1 MPRASWRA
9 RLAPAA
15 LVASGL
21 LVCGRLLAARDEPAR
36 QPEVAACPD
45 ADTAAP
51 GVALNCM
58 TLVPSPDFPEAR
70 GTIRLR
76 PVPTPFGVAVHADGT
91 PRHRLVATFGG
102 LRGAQSSGRD
112 TVFVAWASTLSLDSV
127 VKLGVVRNGSFD
139 LGEISLPQFRV
150 LVSAERSA
158 DVRVRAGK
166 LILRGTSPSARL
178 MAHRDVVQPSAPGA
192 LRDDASP
199 AARHMPA
206 MHDGPNASDTW
217 RMPPLPTGS
226 TASGMMRMAN
236 LVPSVAPF
244 IVAPREDAASIPVS
258 RPREVVHLE
267 DGDTLRLK
275 SGLVRRTIRGKPVI
289 MYGFNGQH
297 PGPLIDVRKG
307 ASIVVQFHN
316 GIDQPSAVHWHGV
329 RLDNRFDGVPGVT
342 QDAVAPGAT
351 FTYVVR
357 FPDSGIYWYHPH
369 VREDIQQDLGLYGNM
384 LVRPTSPG
392 YLAPVNREQV
402 LMLDDLL
409 MDDEGLTPWGA
420 SSPTHALMGRFGNV
434 MLVNGEP
441 GYALDVKRG
450 EVARFYLTNASNA
463 RLFNLSFPG
472 ARMKVVASDGGKF
485 EREEWVS
492 SVVLAPAERY
502 VVDVEFSRS
511 GSTPLVNRIQ
521 ALDHT
526 FGTFSPETDTL
537 GIVRVSDVAAS
548 PRYGAEFATLRRNAD
563 VVAELAPYR
572 SLFDATPSHSL
583 VLTMRTQGLPAAV
596 SNMLIGINAPVE
608 WNDGMATMNWVAT
621 GNEVSWVLRDPVT
634 GKENMAIDWRFRV
647 GQIAKIRV
655 FNDPSSSHAMDH
667 PLHLHGQR
675 FLVVSRDG
683 VAATNLVWKDTAIIP
698 TGETVDL
705 LVDMANPGRWMIHC
719 HIAEH
724 LGAGMMGVFTVD
736 P

>member
-1 MPRASWRA
+1 MPRASRRA
-9 RLAPAA
+9 GLAPAA
-15 LVASGL
+15 LVAGAL
-21 LVCGRLLAARDEPAR
+21 LMCGRLLTARSEPSR
-36 QPEVAACPD
+36 QREVAVCQD
-45 ADTAAP
+45 ADTTAP
-51 GVALNCM
+51 TVMLNCM
-58 TLVPSPDFPEAR
+58 TLIPSPDFPQAH
-70 GTIRLR
+70 GTIWLQ

-91 PRHRLVATFGG
+91 PRHRLIATFDG
-102 LRGAQSSGRD
+102 LPTAPSLRRD
-112 TVFVAWASTLSLDSV
+112 TVLVAWASTLSLDSV
-127 VKLGVVRNGSFD
+127 VKLGVIRNGRLD

-150 LVSAERSA
+150 LVSAERSREGH
-158 DVRVRAGK
+158 DRAGK

-192 LRDDASP
+192 LRDDAPP
-199 AARHMPA
+199 ATSHMPA
-206 MHDGPNASDTW
+206 VHDAPNASAAW
-217 RMPPLPTGS
+217 GMPPLPAGS
-226 TASGMMRMAN
+226 MASGMMGMAN

-244 IVAPREDAASIPVS
+244 RVASRADSASIPAS

-267 DGDTLRLK
+267 DGDTLRLE
-275 SGLVRRTIRGKPVI
+275 SGLVRRTIRGKSVV

-297 PGPLIDVRKG
+297 PGPLIEVRKG
-307 ASIVVQFHN
+307 ATIVVRFHN
-316 GIDQPSAVHWHGV
+316 GIDQPTAIHWHGV

-342 QDAVAPGAT
+342 QDTVAPGAT

-357 FPDSGIYWYHPH
+357 VPDSGIYWYHPH
-369 VREDIQQDLGLYGNM
+369 VREDIQQDLGLYGNV

-409 MDDEGLTPWGA
+409 MDDGGLTPWGA

-441 GYALDVKRG
+441 RYDLDVKRG
-450 EVARFYLTNASNA
+450 EVVRFYLTNASNA

-472 ARMKVVASDGGKF
+472 ARMKVVASDVGKF

-502 VVDVEFSRS
+502 VVDVDFSRP
-511 GSTPLVNRIQ
+511 GRTILVNRIQ
-521 ALDHT
+521 ALDHM
-526 FGTFSPETDTL
+526 FGTFSPEADTL
-537 GIVRVSDVAAS
+537 GVVRVSEVPAS
-548 PRYGAEFATLRRNAD
+548 PQYGPEFATLRRNGD
-563 VVAELAPYR
+563 VAAELAPYR

-608 WNDGMATMNWVAT
+608 WNDGMAMMNWVAT
-621 GNEVSWVLRDPVT
+621 GKEVSWVLRDPTT

-647 GQIAKIRV
+647 GEIAKIRV

-683 VAATNLVWKDTAIIP
+683 VPATNLVWKDTAIIP

>member
-1 MPRASWRA
+1 MPRANGRA
-9 RLAPAA
+9 RLAPMV
-15 LVASGL
+15 LVTGGL
-21 LVCGRLLAARDEPAR
+21 LVCGRLLAARNEPSR
-36 QPEVAACPD
+36 EPEVALCQD

-51 GVALNCM
+51 SAALNCM
-58 TLVPSPDFPEAR
+58 TLVPSPDFPQAR
-70 GTIRLR
+70 GTIQLQ
-76 PVPTPFGVAVHADGT
+76 PVPSPFGVTVHADGT
-91 PRHRLVATFGG
+91 SRQRLIATFSG
-102 LRGAQSSGRD
+102 LRSARSLGSD

-127 VKLGVVRNGSFD
+127 VKLGVVRNGRLD
-139 LGEISLPQFRV
+139 LGEMSLPQFRV

-158 DVRVRAGK
+158 EVRERTGRLV
-166 LILRGTSPSARL
+166 LRGTSPSARL

-199 AARHMPA
+199 PVGHMPA
-206 MHDGPNASDTW
+206 MHDAPNAADAW
-217 RMPPLPTGS
+217 RMPPLPAGS
-226 TASGMMRMAN
+226 AASGMMGMAN
-236 LVPSVAPF
+236 LVPGVSPF
-244 IVAPREDAASIPVS
+244 VVAPRDSADILAS

-267 DGDTLRLK
+267 NGDTLRLE
-275 SGLVRRTIRGKPVI
+275 SGLVRRTLRGKSFI

-307 ASIVVQFHN
+307 ATVVVQFHN

-369 VREDIQQDLGLYGNM
+369 VREDIQQDLGLYGNIM
-384 LVRPTSPG
+384 VRSTSPG

-409 MDDEGLTPWGA
+409 MDGDGLTPWGA
-420 SSPTHALMGRFGNV
+420 TSPTHALMGRFGNV

-441 GYALDVKRG
+441 RYDLEVKRG
-450 EVARFYLTNASNA
+450 EIVRFYFTNASNA

-472 ARMKVVASDGGKF
+472 ARMKVVASDVGKF

-492 SVVLAPAERY
+492 SVVIAPAERY
-502 VVDVEFSRS
+502 VVDVEFSRP
-511 GSTPLVNRIQ
+511 GRTALVNRIQ
-521 ALDHT
+521 ALDHM
-526 FGTFSPETDTL
+526 FGTFSPEADTL
-537 GIVRVSDVAAS
+537 GAVRVRDVPAT
-548 PRYGAEFATLRRNAD
+548 PRYGAEFARLRRNGD
-563 VVAELAPYR
+563 VAAELAPYR
-572 SLFDATPSHSL
+572 SSFDAAPTHSL
-583 VLTMRTQGLPAAV
+583 VLTMRTRGLPAAV

-608 WNDGMATMNWVAT
+608 WNDGMAMMNWVAT
-621 GNEVSWVLRDPVT
+621 GDEVSWVLRDPAT
-634 GKENMAIDWRFRV
+634 GKENMAIDWHFRV
-647 GQIAKIRV
+647 GQVAKIRV

-683 VAATNLVWKDTAIIP
+683 VPATNLVWKDTAIVP

>member
-1 MPRASWRA
+1 MV
-9 RLAPAA
+9 
-15 LVASGL
+15 LVTGGL
-21 LVCGRLLAARDEPAR
+21 LVCGRLLAARNEPSR
-36 QPEVAACPD
+36 EPEVALCQD

-51 GVALNCM
+51 SAALNCM
-58 TLVPSPDFPEAR
+58 TLVPSPDFPQAR
-70 GTIRLR
+70 GTIQLQ
-76 PVPTPFGVAVHADGT
+76 PVPSPFGVTVHADGT
-91 PRHRLVATFGG
+91 PRQRLIATFSG
-102 LRGAQSSGRD
+102 LRSARSLGSD

-127 VKLGVVRNGSFD
+127 VKLGVVRNGRLD
-139 LGEISLPQFRV
+139 LGEMSLPQFRV

-158 DVRVRAGK
+158 EVRERTGRLV
-166 LILRGTSPSARL
+166 LRGTSPSARL

-199 AARHMPA
+199 PVGHMPA
-206 MHDGPNASDTW
+206 MHDAPNAADAW
-217 RMPPLPTGS
+217 RMPPLPAGS
-226 TASGMMRMAN
+226 AASGMMGMAN
-236 LVPSVAPF
+236 LVPGVSPF
-244 IVAPREDAASIPVS
+244 VVAPRDSADILAS

-267 DGDTLRLK
+267 NGDTLRLE
-275 SGLVRRTIRGKPVI
+275 SGLVRRTLRGKSVI

-307 ASIVVQFHN
+307 ATVVVQFHN

-369 VREDIQQDLGLYGNM
+369 VREDIQQDLGLYGNIM
-384 LVRPTSPG
+384 VRSTSPG

-409 MDDEGLTPWGA
+409 MDGDGLTPWGA
-420 SSPTHALMGRFGNV
+420 TSPTHALMGRFGNV

-441 GYALDVKRG
+441 RYDLEVKRG
-450 EVARFYLTNASNA
+450 EIVRFYFTNASNA

-472 ARMKVVASDGGKF
+472 ARMKVVASDVGKF

-492 SVVLAPAERY
+492 SVVIAPAERY
-502 VVDVEFSRS
+502 VVDVEFSRP
-511 GSTPLVNRIQ
+511 GRTALVNRIQ
-521 ALDHT
+521 ALDHM
-526 FGTFSPETDTL
+526 FGTFSPEADTL
-537 GIVRVSDVAAS
+537 GAVRVRDVPAT
-548 PRYGAEFATLRRNAD
+548 PRYGAEFARLRRNGD
-563 VVAELAPYR
+563 VAAELAPYR
-572 SLFDATPSHSL
+572 SSFDAAPTHSL
-583 VLTMRTQGLPAAV
+583 VLTMRTRGLPAAV

-608 WNDGMATMNWVAT
+608 WNDGMAMMNWVAT
-621 GNEVSWVLRDPVT
+621 GDEVSWVLRDPAT
-634 GKENMAIDWRFRV
+634 GKENMAIDWHFRV
-647 GQIAKIRV
+647 GQVAKIRV

-683 VAATNLVWKDTAIIP
+683 VPATNLVWKDTAIIP

>member
-1 MPRASWRA
+1 MPRASRRA
-9 RLAPAA
+9 RLAPAS
-15 LVASGL
+15 LVAGGL
-21 LVCGRLLAARDEPAR
+21 LVCGRLLAARNEPPH
-36 QPEVAACPD
+36 QPEVAECQD

-51 GVALNCM
+51 SVVLNCM
-58 TLVPSPDFPEAR
+58 TLVPSPDFPQAR
-70 GTIRLR
+70 GTIRLL
-76 PVPTPFGVAVHADGT
+76 PVASPFGVAVHADGT

-102 LRGAQSSGRD
+102 LSRSPSSGRD
-112 TVFVAWASTLSLDSV
+112 TVFVAWASTLSLDSL
-127 VKLGVVRNGSFD
+127 VKLGVIQNGRVD

-150 LVSAERSA
+150 LVSAERSRDA
-158 DVRVRAGK
+158 PGRAGK

-199 AARHMPA
+199 AAGQMSGRH
-206 MHDGPNASDTW
+206 DTPNASTAW
-217 RMPPLPTGS
+217 RMPPLPAGS
-226 TASGMMRMAN
+226 TANGMIGMAN
-236 LVPSVAPF
+236 LVPNVAPF
-244 IVAPREDAASIPVS
+244 RVASRADSTGFPAS

-267 DGDTLRLK
+267 EGDTLRLE
-275 SGLVRRTIRGKPVI
+275 SGLVRRTIRGKSVV
-289 MYGFNGQH
+289 MYGFNAQH

-307 ASIVVQFHN
+307 ATIVVRFHN

-369 VREDIQQDLGLYGNM
+369 VREDIQQDLGLYGNV

-409 MDDEGLTPWGA
+409 MDEEGLTPWGA

-441 GYALDVKRG
+441 RYDLDVKRG
-450 EVARFYLTNASNA
+450 EVIRFYLTNASNA

-472 ARMKVVASDGGKF
+472 ARMKVVASDVGRF

-502 VVDVEFSRS
+502 VVDVEFSRP
-511 GSTPLVNRIQ
+511 GRTILVNRIQ
-521 ALDHT
+521 ALDHM
-526 FGTFSPETDTL
+526 FGTFSPEADTL
-537 GIVRVSDVAAS
+537 GAVRVSEVPAS
-548 PRYGAEFATLRRNAD
+548 PRYGAEFSRLRRNGD
-563 VVAELAPYR
+563 VSAELAPYR
-572 SLFDATPSHSL
+572 SLFDAPPSHFL
-583 VLTMRTQGLPAAV
+583 VLTMRTHGLPAAV

-608 WNDGMATMNWVAT
+608 WNDGMAMMNWVAT
-621 GNEVSWVLRDPVT
+621 GKEVSWVLRDPAT
-634 GKENMAIDWRFRV
+634 GKENMEIDWRFRV
-647 GQIAKIRV
+647 GQVAKIRV

-683 VAATNLVWKDTAIIP
+683 VPATNLVWKDTAIIP
-698 TGETVDL
+698 AGETVDL

>member
-1 MPRASWRA
+1 M
-9 RLAPAA
+9 A
-15 LVASGL
+15 LVAGGL
-21 LVCGRLLAARDEPAR
+21 LMWGRLLAARN
-36 QPEVAACPD
+36 QPPHQSEMDACED
-45 ADTAAP
+45 ADTTATTA
-51 GVALNCM
+51 VLNCM
-58 TLVPSPDFPEAR
+58 TLVPSPDFPQAR

-76 PVPTPFGVAVHADGT
+76 PVASPFGVAVHADGT

-102 LRGAQSSGRD
+102 LPDTRSLGRD
-112 TVFVAWASTLSLDSV
+112 TVLVAWASTLSLDSV
-127 VKLGVVRNGSFD
+127 VKLGTIRNGRID

-150 LVSAERSA
+150 LVSAERSR
-158 DVRVRAGK
+158 DVRERAGR

-192 LRDDASP
+192 LRDDASL
-199 AARHMPA
+199 AAGHTPV
-206 MHDGPNASDTW
+206 MHDAPNASDSW
-217 RMPPLPTGS
+217 RMPPLPAGS
-226 TASGMMRMAN
+226 MASGMMGMAH

-244 IVAPREDAASIPVS
+244 RVPSRADPAGFPTS

-267 DGDTLRLK
+267 DGDTLRLE
-275 SGLVRRTIRGKPVI
+275 SGVVRRTIRGKSVV

-307 ASIVVQFHN
+307 ATVVVRFHN
-316 GIDQPSAVHWHGV
+316 GIDQPSAIHWHGV

-369 VREDIQQDLGLYGNM
+369 VREDIQQDLGLYGNV
-384 LVRPTSPG
+384 LVRPTSAG

-409 MDDEGLTPWGA
+409 MDDDGLTPWGA

-441 GYALDVKRG
+441 RYDLDVKRG
-450 EVARFYLTNASNA
+450 EIVRFYLTNASNA

-472 ARMKVVASDGGKF
+472 ARMKVVASDVGKF

-492 SVVLAPAERY
+492 SIVLAPAERY
-502 VVDVEFSRS
+502 VVDVEFSRI
-511 GSTPLVNRIQ
+511 GRTMLVNRVQ
-521 ALDHT
+521 ALDHM
-526 FGTFSPETDTL
+526 FGTFSPEVDTL
-537 GIVRVSDVAAS
+537 GAVRVSEVPAS
-548 PRYGAEFATLRRNAD
+548 PPYGAEFSRLRRNSD
-563 VVAELAPYR
+563 VTAELAPYR
-572 SLFDATPSHSL
+572 SLFAATPSHSL
-583 VLTMRTQGLPAAV
+583 VLSMRTHGLPAAV

-608 WNDGMATMNWVAT
+608 WNDGMAMMNWVAT
-621 GNEVSWVLRDPVT
+621 GKEVSWVLRDPAT
-634 GKENMAIDWRFRV
+634 GKENMDIDWRFRV
-647 GQIAKIRV
+647 GQVAKIRV

-667 PLHLHGQR
+667 PVHLHGQR

-683 VAATNLVWKDTAIIP
+683 VRATNLVWKDTAIIP
-698 TGETVDL
+698 AGETVDL

>member
-1 MPRASWRA
+1 
-9 RLAPAA
+9 
-15 LVASGL
+15 
-21 LVCGRLLAARDEPAR
+21 
-36 QPEVAACPD
+36 
-45 ADTAAP
+45 
-51 GVALNCM
+51 
-58 TLVPSPDFPEAR
+58 
-70 GTIRLR
+70 
-76 PVPTPFGVAVHADGT
+76 
-91 PRHRLVATFGG
+91 
-102 LRGAQSSGRD
+102 
-112 TVFVAWASTLSLDSV
+112 
-127 VKLGVVRNGSFD
+127 
-139 LGEISLPQFRV
+139 
-150 LVSAERSA
+150 
-158 DVRVRAGK
+158 
-166 LILRGTSPSARL
+166 
-178 MAHRDVVQPSAPGA
+178 MAH
-192 LRDDASP
+192 
-199 AARHMPA
+199 
-206 MHDGPNASDTW
+206 
-217 RMPPLPTGS
+217 
-226 TASGMMRMAN
+226 

-244 IVAPREDAASIPVS
+244 RVPSRADPAGFPTS

-267 DGDTLRLK
+267 DGDTLRLE
-275 SGLVRRTIRGKPVI
+275 SGVVRRTIHGKSVV

-307 ASIVVQFHN
+307 ATVVVRFHN
-316 GIDQPSAVHWHGV
+316 GIDQPSAIHWHGV

-369 VREDIQQDLGLYGNM
+369 VREDIQQDLGLYGNV
-384 LVRPTSPG
+384 LVRPTSAG

-409 MDDEGLTPWGA
+409 MDDDGLTPWGA

-441 GYALDVKRG
+441 RYDLDVKRG
-450 EVARFYLTNASNA
+450 EIVRFYLTNASNA

-472 ARMKVVASDGGKF
+472 ARMKVVASDVGKF

-492 SVVLAPAERY
+492 SIVLAPAERY
-502 VVDVEFSRS
+502 VVDVEFSRI
-511 GSTPLVNRIQ
+511 GRTMLVNRVQ
-521 ALDHT
+521 ALDHM
-526 FGTFSPETDTL
+526 FGTFSPEVDTL
-537 GIVRVSDVAAS
+537 GAVRVSEVPAS
-548 PRYGAEFATLRRNAD
+548 PPYGAEFSRLRRNGD
-563 VVAELAPYR
+563 VTAELAPYR
-572 SLFDATPSHSL
+572 SLFAATPSHSL
-583 VLTMRTQGLPAAV
+583 VLTMRTHGLPAAV

-608 WNDGMATMNWVAT
+608 WNDGMAMMNWVAT
-621 GNEVSWVLRDPVT
+621 GKEVSWVLRDPAT
-634 GKENMAIDWRFRV
+634 GKENMEIDWRFRV
-647 GQIAKIRV
+647 GQVAKIRV

-683 VAATNLVWKDTAIIP
+683 VPAANLVWKDTAIIP
-698 TGETVDL
+698 AGETVDL

>member
-1 MPRASWRA
+1 MV
-9 RLAPAA
+9 
-15 LVASGL
+15 LVTGGL
-21 LVCGRLLAARDEPAR
+21 LVCGRLLAARNEPSR
-36 QPEVAACPD
+36 EPEVALCQD

-51 GVALNCM
+51 SAALNCM
-58 TLVPSPDFPEAR
+58 TLVPSPDFPQAR
-70 GTIRLR
+70 GTIQLQ
-76 PVPTPFGVAVHADGT
+76 PVPSPFGVTVHADGT
-91 PRHRLVATFGG
+91 PRQRLIATFSG
-102 LRGAQSSGRD
+102 LRSARSLGSD

-127 VKLGVVRNGSFD
+127 VKLGVVRNGRLD
-139 LGEISLPQFRV
+139 LGEMSLPQFRV

-158 DVRVRAGK
+158 EVRERTGRLV
-166 LILRGTSPSARL
+166 LRGTSPSARL

-199 AARHMPA
+199 PVGHMPA
-206 MHDGPNASDTW
+206 MHDAPNAADAW
-217 RMPPLPTGS
+217 RMPPLPAGS
-226 TASGMMRMAN
+226 AASGMMGMAN
-236 LVPSVAPF
+236 LVPGVSPF
-244 IVAPREDAASIPVS
+244 VVAPRDSADILAS

-267 DGDTLRLK
+267 NGDTLRLE
-275 SGLVRRTIRGKPVI
+275 SGLVRRTLRGKSVI

-307 ASIVVQFHN
+307 ATVVVQFHN

-369 VREDIQQDLGLYGNM
+369 VREDIQQDLGLYGNIM
-384 LVRPTSPG
+384 VRSTSPG

-409 MDDEGLTPWGA
+409 MDGDGLTPWGA
-420 SSPTHALMGRFGNV
+420 TSPTHALMGRFGNV

-441 GYALDVKRG
+441 RYDLEVKRG
-450 EVARFYLTNASNA
+450 EIVRFYFTNASNA

-472 ARMKVVASDGGKF
+472 ARMKVVASDVGKF

-492 SVVLAPAERY
+492 SVVIAPAERY
-502 VVDVEFSRS
+502 VVDVEFSRP
-511 GSTPLVNRIQ
+511 GRTALVNRIQ
-521 ALDHT
+521 ALDHM
-526 FGTFSPETDTL
+526 FGTFSPEADTL
-537 GIVRVSDVAAS
+537 GAVRVRDVPAT
-548 PRYGAEFATLRRNAD
+548 PRYGAEFARLRRNGD
-563 VVAELAPYR
+563 VAAELAPYR
-572 SLFDATPSHSL
+572 SSFDAAPTHSL
-583 VLTMRTQGLPAAV
+583 VLTMRTRGLPAAV

-608 WNDGMATMNWVAT
+608 WNDGMAMMNWVAT
-621 GNEVSWVLRDPVT
+621 GDEVSWVLRDPAT
-634 GKENMAIDWRFRV
+634 GKENMAIDWHFRV
-647 GQIAKIRV
+647 GQVAKIRV

-683 VAATNLVWKDTAIIP
+683 VPATNLVWKDTAIVP

>member
-1 MPRASWRA
+1 MPRANGRA
-9 RLAPAA
+9 RLAPMV
-15 LVASGL
+15 LVTGGL
-21 LVCGRLLAARDEPAR
+21 LVCGRLLAARNEPSR
-36 QPEVAACPD
+36 EPEVALCQD

-51 GVALNCM
+51 SAALNCM
-58 TLVPSPDFPEAR
+58 TLVPSPDFPQAR
-70 GTIRLR
+70 GTIQLQ
-76 PVPTPFGVAVHADGT
+76 PVPSPFGVTVHADGT
-91 PRHRLVATFGG
+91 PRQRLIATFSG
-102 LRGAQSSGRD
+102 LRTARSLGSD

-127 VKLGVVRNGSFD
+127 VKLGVVRNGRLD
-139 LGEISLPQFRV
+139 LGEMSLPQFRV

-158 DVRVRAGK
+158 EVRERTGRLV
-166 LILRGTSPSARL
+166 LRGTSPSARL

-199 AARHMPA
+199 PVGHMPA
-206 MHDGPNASDTW
+206 MHDAPNAADAW
-217 RMPPLPTGS
+217 RMPPLPAGS
-226 TASGMMRMAN
+226 AASGMMGMAN
-236 LVPSVAPF
+236 LVPGVSPF
-244 IVAPREDAASIPVS
+244 VVAPRDSADILAS

-267 DGDTLRLK
+267 NGDTLRLE
-275 SGLVRRTIRGKPVI
+275 SGLVRRTLRGKSFI

-307 ASIVVQFHN
+307 ATVVVQFHN

-369 VREDIQQDLGLYGNM
+369 VREDIQQDLGLYGNIM
-384 LVRPTSPG
+384 VRSTSPG

-409 MDDEGLTPWGA
+409 MDGDGLTPWGA
-420 SSPTHALMGRFGNV
+420 TSPTHALMGRFGNV

-441 GYALDVKRG
+441 RYDLEVKRG
-450 EVARFYLTNASNA
+450 EIVRFYFTNASNA

-472 ARMKVVASDGGKF
+472 ARMKVVASDVGKF

-492 SVVLAPAERY
+492 SVVIAPAERY
-502 VVDVEFSRS
+502 VVDVEFSRP
-511 GSTPLVNRIQ
+511 GRTALVNRIQ
-521 ALDHT
+521 ALDHM
-526 FGTFSPETDTL
+526 FGTFSPEADTL
-537 GIVRVSDVAAS
+537 GAVRVRDVPAT
-548 PRYGAEFATLRRNAD
+548 PRYGAEFARLRRNGD
-563 VVAELAPYR
+563 VAAELAPYR
-572 SLFDATPSHSL
+572 SSFDAAPTHSL
-583 VLTMRTQGLPAAV
+583 VLTMRTRGLPAAV

-608 WNDGMATMNWVAT
+608 WNDGMAMMNWVAT
-621 GNEVSWVLRDPVT
+621 GDEVSWVLRDPAT
-634 GKENMAIDWRFRV
+634 GKENMAIDWHFRV
-647 GQIAKIRV
+647 GQVAKIRV

-683 VAATNLVWKDTAIIP
+683 VPATNLVWKDTAIIP

>member
-1 MPRASWRA
+1 MPRANGRA
-9 RLAPAA
+9 RLAPMV
-15 LVASGL
+15 LVTGGL
-21 LVCGRLLAARDEPAR
+21 LVCGRLLAARNEPSR
-36 QPEVAACPD
+36 EPEVALCQD

-51 GVALNCM
+51 SAALNCM
-58 TLVPSPDFPEAR
+58 TLVPSPDFPQAR
-70 GTIRLR
+70 GTIQLQ
-76 PVPTPFGVAVHADGT
+76 PVPSPFGVTVHADGT
-91 PRHRLVATFGG
+91 PRQRLIATFSG
-102 LRGAQSSGRD
+102 LRTARSLGSD

-127 VKLGVVRNGSFD
+127 VKLGVVRNGRLD
-139 LGEISLPQFRV
+139 LGEMSLPQFRV

-158 DVRVRAGK
+158 EVRERTGRLV
-166 LILRGTSPSARL
+166 LRGTSPSARL

-199 AARHMPA
+199 PVGHMPA
-206 MHDGPNASDTW
+206 MHDAPNAADAW
-217 RMPPLPTGS
+217 RMPPLPAGS
-226 TASGMMRMAN
+226 AASGMMGMAN
-236 LVPSVAPF
+236 LVPGVSPF
-244 IVAPREDAASIPVS
+244 VVAPRDSADILAS

-267 DGDTLRLK
+267 NGDTLRLE
-275 SGLVRRTIRGKPVI
+275 SGLVRRTLRGKSFI

-307 ASIVVQFHN
+307 ATVVVQFHN

-369 VREDIQQDLGLYGNM
+369 VREDIQQDLGLYGNIM
-384 LVRPTSPG
+384 VRSTSPG

-409 MDDEGLTPWGA
+409 MDGDGLTPWGA
-420 SSPTHALMGRFGNV
+420 TSPTHALMGRFGNV

-441 GYALDVKRG
+441 RYDLEVKRG
-450 EVARFYLTNASNA
+450 EIVRFYFTNASNA

-472 ARMKVVASDGGKF
+472 ARMKVVASDVGKF

-492 SVVLAPAERY
+492 SVVIAPAERY
-502 VVDVEFSRS
+502 VVDVEFSRP
-511 GSTPLVNRIQ
+511 GRTALVNRIQ
-521 ALDHT
+521 ALDHM
-526 FGTFSPETDTL
+526 FGTFSPEADTL
-537 GIVRVSDVAAS
+537 GAVRVRDVPAT
-548 PRYGAEFATLRRNAD
+548 PRYGAEFARLRRNGD
-563 VVAELAPYR
+563 VAAELAPYR
-572 SLFDATPSHSL
+572 SSFDAAPTHSL
-583 VLTMRTQGLPAAV
+583 VLTMRTRGLPAAV

-608 WNDGMATMNWVAT
+608 WNDGMAMMNWVAT
-621 GNEVSWVLRDPVT
+621 GDEVSWVLRDPAT
-634 GKENMAIDWRFRV
+634 GKENMAIDWHFRV
-647 GQIAKIRV
+647 GQVAKIRV

-683 VAATNLVWKDTAIIP
+683 VPATNLVWKDTAIVP

>member
-1 MPRASWRA
+1 
-9 RLAPAA
+9 
-15 LVASGL
+15 
-21 LVCGRLLAARDEPAR
+21 
-36 QPEVAACPD
+36 
-45 ADTAAP
+45 
-51 GVALNCM
+51 
-58 TLVPSPDFPEAR
+58 
-70 GTIRLR
+70 
-76 PVPTPFGVAVHADGT
+76 
-91 PRHRLVATFGG
+91 
-102 LRGAQSSGRD
+102 
-112 TVFVAWASTLSLDSV
+112 VAWASTLSLDSV
-127 VKLGVVRNGSFD
+127 VKLGVIRNGRVD

-150 LVSAERSA
+150 LVSAERSR
-158 DVRVRAGK
+158 DVHERAGK

-199 AARHMPA
+199 AAGHLPA
-206 MHDGPNASDTW
+206 MRDAPNASAVW
-217 RMPPLPTGS
+217 RMPPLPAGS
-226 TASGMMRMAN
+226 TASGMMGMAN
-236 LVPSVAPF
+236 LVPNVAPF
-244 IVAPREDAASIPVS
+244 RVAPGADPAGLPAS
-258 RPREVVHLE
+258 RAREVVPLE
-267 DGDTLRLK
+267 DGDTLRLE
-275 SGLVRRTIRGKPVI
+275 SGLVRRTIRGKSVI

-307 ASIVVQFHN
+307 ATIVVRFHN
-316 GIDQPSAVHWHGV
+316 GIDQPSSVHWHGV

-369 VREDIQQDLGLYGNM
+369 VREDIQQDLGLYGNV
-384 LVRPTSPG
+384 LVRATSPG

-409 MDDEGLTPWGA
+409 MDDDGLTPWGA

-434 MLVNGEP
+434 MLANGEP
-441 GYALDVKRG
+441 RYALDIKRG
-450 EVARFYLTNASNA
+450 EIVRFYLTNVSNA

-472 ARMKVVASDGGKF
+472 ARMKVVASDMGKF

-502 VVDVEFSRS
+502 VVDVKFSRP
-511 GSTPLVNRIQ
+511 GRTMLVNRIQ
-521 ALDHT
+521 ALDHM
-526 FGTFSPETDTL
+526 FGTFSPEADTL
-537 GIVRVSDVAAS
+537 GVVRVSEEPAS
-548 PRYGAEFATLRRNAD
+548 PRYGAEFSRLRRNGD
-563 VVAELAPYR
+563 VSAELAPYR
-572 SLFDATPSHSL
+572 SLFDATPSRSL
-583 VLTMRTQGLPAAV
+583 VLTMRAHGLPAAV

-608 WNDGMATMNWVAT
+608 WNDGMAMMNWVVT
-621 GNEVSWVLRDPVT
+621 GKDVSWVLRDPVT
-634 GKENMAIDWRFRV
+634 LKENMEIDWRFRV
-647 GQIAKIRV
+647 GQVAKIRV

-683 VAATNLVWKDTAIIP
+683 VPATNLAWKDTAIIP
-698 TGETVDL
+698 AGETVDL

-719 HIAEH
+719 HVAEH

>member
-1 MPRASWRA
+1 MPRANGRA
-9 RLAPAA
+9 RLAPMV
-15 LVASGL
+15 LVTGGL
-21 LVCGRLLAARDEPAR
+21 LVCGRLLAARNEPSR
-36 QPEVAACPD
+36 EPEVALCQD

-51 GVALNCM
+51 SAALNCM
-58 TLVPSPDFPEAR
+58 TLVPSPDFPQAR
-70 GTIRLR
+70 GTIQLQ
-76 PVPTPFGVAVHADGT
+76 PVPSPFGVTVHADGT
-91 PRHRLVATFGG
+91 PRQRLIATFSG
-102 LRGAQSSGRD
+102 LRTARSLGSD

-127 VKLGVVRNGSFD
+127 VKLGVVRNGRLD
-139 LGEISLPQFRV
+139 LGEMSLPQFRV

-158 DVRVRAGK
+158 EVRERTGRLV
-166 LILRGTSPSARL
+166 LRGTSPSARL

-199 AARHMPA
+199 PVGHMPA
-206 MHDGPNASDTW
+206 MHDAPNAADAW
-217 RMPPLPTGS
+217 RMPPLPAGS
-226 TASGMMRMAN
+226 AASGMMGMAN
-236 LVPSVAPF
+236 LVPGVSPF
-244 IVAPREDAASIPVS
+244 VVAPRDSADILAS

-267 DGDTLRLK
+267 NGDTLRLE
-275 SGLVRRTIRGKPVI
+275 SGLVRRTLRGKSVI

-307 ASIVVQFHN
+307 ATVVVQFHN

-369 VREDIQQDLGLYGNM
+369 VREDIQQDLGLYGNIM
-384 LVRPTSPG
+384 VRSTSPG

-409 MDDEGLTPWGA
+409 MDGDGLTPWGA
-420 SSPTHALMGRFGNV
+420 TSPTHALMGRFGNV

-441 GYALDVKRG
+441 RYDLEVKRG
-450 EVARFYLTNASNA
+450 EIVRFYFTNASNA

-472 ARMKVVASDGGKF
+472 ARMKVVASDVGKF

-492 SVVLAPAERY
+492 SVVIAPAERY
-502 VVDVEFSRS
+502 VVDVEFSRP
-511 GSTPLVNRIQ
+511 GRTALVNRIQ
-521 ALDHT
+521 ALDHM
-526 FGTFSPETDTL
+526 FGTFSPEADTL
-537 GIVRVSDVAAS
+537 GAVRVRDVPAT
-548 PRYGAEFATLRRNAD
+548 PRYGAEFARLRRNGD
-563 VVAELAPYR
+563 VAAELAPYR
-572 SLFDATPSHSL
+572 SSFDAAPTHSL
-583 VLTMRTQGLPAAV
+583 VLTMRTRGLPAAV

-608 WNDGMATMNWVAT
+608 WNDGMAMMNWVAT
-621 GNEVSWVLRDPVT
+621 GDEVSWVLRDPAT
-634 GKENMAIDWRFRV
+634 GKENMAIDWHFRV
-647 GQIAKIRV
+647 GQVAKIRV

-683 VAATNLVWKDTAIIP
+683 VPATNLVWKDTAIVP

>member
-1 MPRASWRA
+1 MPRANGRA
-9 RLAPAA
+9 RLAPMV
-15 LVASGL
+15 LVTGGL
-21 LVCGRLLAARDEPAR
+21 LVCGRLLAARNEPSR
-36 QPEVAACPD
+36 EPEVALCQD

-51 GVALNCM
+51 SAALNCM
-58 TLVPSPDFPEAR
+58 TLVPSPDFPQAR
-70 GTIRLR
+70 GTIQLQ
-76 PVPTPFGVAVHADGT
+76 PVPSPFGVTVHADGT
-91 PRHRLVATFGG
+91 PRQRLIATFSG
-102 LRGAQSSGRD
+102 LRSARSLGSD

-127 VKLGVVRNGSFD
+127 VKLGVVRNGRLD
-139 LGEISLPQFRV
+139 LGEMSLPQFRV

-158 DVRVRAGK
+158 EVRERTGRLV
-166 LILRGTSPSARL
+166 LRGTSPSARL

-199 AARHMPA
+199 PVGHMPA
-206 MHDGPNASDTW
+206 MHDAPNAADAW
-217 RMPPLPTGS
+217 RMPPLPAGS
-226 TASGMMRMAN
+226 AASGMMGMAN
-236 LVPSVAPF
+236 LVPGVSPF
-244 IVAPREDAASIPVS
+244 VVAPRDSADILAS

-267 DGDTLRLK
+267 NGDTLRLE
-275 SGLVRRTIRGKPVI
+275 SGLVRRTLRGKSVI

-307 ASIVVQFHN
+307 ATVVVQFHN

-369 VREDIQQDLGLYGNM
+369 VREDIQQDLGLYGNIM
-384 LVRPTSPG
+384 VRSTSPG

-409 MDDEGLTPWGA
+409 MDGDGLTPWGA
-420 SSPTHALMGRFGNV
+420 TSPTHALMGRFGNV

-441 GYALDVKRG
+441 RYDLEVKRG
-450 EVARFYLTNASNA
+450 EIVRFYFTNASNA

-472 ARMKVVASDGGKF
+472 ARMKVVASDVGKF

-492 SVVLAPAERY
+492 SVVIAPAERY
-502 VVDVEFSRS
+502 VVDVEFSRP
-511 GSTPLVNRIQ
+511 GRTALVNRIQ
-521 ALDHT
+521 ALDHM
-526 FGTFSPETDTL
+526 FGTFSPEADTL
-537 GIVRVSDVAAS
+537 GAVRVRDVPAT
-548 PRYGAEFATLRRNAD
+548 PRYGAEFARLRRNGD
-563 VVAELAPYR
+563 VAAELAPYR
-572 SLFDATPSHSL
+572 SSFDAAPTHSL
-583 VLTMRTQGLPAAV
+583 VLTMRTRGLPAAV

-608 WNDGMATMNWVAT
+608 WNDGMAMMNWVAT
-621 GNEVSWVLRDPVT
+621 GDEVSWVLRDPAT
-634 GKENMAIDWRFRV
+634 GKENMAIDWHFRV
-647 GQIAKIRV
+647 GQVAKIRV

-683 VAATNLVWKDTAIIP
+683 VPATNLVWKDTAIIP